1 MTAEQRA
8 VVEHGAG
15 HARVAAVAGAGKTTT
30 LVARVLHLLSRG
42 VSAQRILVLMFNRSA
57 REDFQRRLVEMAPAG
72 QRLPDVRTFH
82 SLGHRLTVSLTRW
95 GALAPRRLIAADWQ
109 VERLLRQATL
119 EVLEDG
125 DRREL
130 ALEADTLEA
139 LAHFCGLVKAEMVP
153 AATLLERL
161 DVDENSGHFADAFE
175 RLEAL
180 LAEHGLMTYSDLL
193 YRPLRALEADAALV
207 GRVQGFL
214 DHAIIDE
221 YQDINQAQLRL
232 LALLAGRSA
241 DVMAVGDANQCIY
254 EWRGAHPDTMR
265 EHFTGTFGEATDYP
279 LSTTFRHGHSLA
291 LLANHAIAANR
302 RRPDQL
308 CLAAPGNPRTEIA
321 VGQGRAPLLAT
332 LERWQGNG
340 RALSEACL
348 LVRSWALSVPVQL
361 QLLQAGIPFRLSR
374 EDRFVFRLPLVQAL
388 AGYLRL
394 SRTPALLSD
403 PGHLLRLLEQP
414 TPFVARERL
423 VALAQRLAQTRH
435 YPERDDPLL
444 AGLKPV
450 QRRNLKRRW
459 TLLCELPRLGD
470 WEPARLLAHIVDALD
485 AEKVLKRAAARREKG
500 EEDVRL
506 LDVLVEQAGESPD
519 IDAFIELLERPVEN
533 HADGVLVTTV
543 HGAKGL
549 EWPLVIVSGVNEED
563 FPHYSRDNPLSAERL
578 EEERRLFYVAVT
590 RARDRLLLL
599 HDSGDHRPSRFIDE
613 TRWEECRQVAARLI
627 APQDESATLS
637 VTSPALV
644 SRYLDALGCDEI
656 PLVQLA
662 PGVAEAGSRYSAQL
676 FHPGQRLRHAVF
688 GEGEIVVVEGDPA
701 DPVIEVN
708 FVQAGRR
715 RLLACRAPIELKG
728 ERVPSPGW
736 PKENEH
742 ESGVDNRS
750 RTGRFAARSQPP
762 EGAGLPGKIR
772 RS

>member
-1 MTAEQRA
+1 MRLTEEQRA

-30 LVARVLHLLSRG
+30 LVARVLHLLKQG
-42 VSAQRILVLMFNRSA
+42 VPANRILVLMFNRSA
-57 REDFQRRLVEMAPAG
+57 REDFQRRLVEMAPVG

-82 SLGHRLTVSLTRW
+82 SLGHRLTASLTRW
-95 GALAPRRLIAADWQ
+95 GALTPRRLIAADWQ

-119 EVLEDG
+119 DVLEDD
-125 DRREL
+125 DRREM
-130 ALEADTLEA
+130 ALEADNLEA
-139 LAHFCGLVKAEMVP
+139 LAHFCGLVKAEMLP

-161 DVDENSGHFADAFE
+161 DYDEGSEHFAETFE
-175 RLEAL
+175 RLEVL
-180 LAEHGLMTYSDLL
+180 LDEHGLMTYSDLL
-193 YRPLRALEADAALV
+193 YRPLRALEADIGLV
-207 GRVQGFL
+207 RRVQGYL
-214 DHAIIDE
+214 DQAIVDE

-232 LALLAGRSA
+232 LALLAGRDA

-265 EHFTGTFGEATDYP
+265 EHFTATFGTATDYP

-308 CLAAPGNPRTEIA
+308 CLAAPGNPRTELA
-321 VGQGRAPLLAT
+321 VEQGRAPLLAA
-332 LERWQGNG
+332 LDHWQQGG
-340 RALSEACL
+340 RTLSEACL

-361 QLLQAGIPFRLSR
+361 QLLQSGIPFRLSR

-394 SRTPALLSD
+394 ARAPALLHD
-403 PGHLLRLLEQP
+403 PAHLLRLFEQP

-423 VALAQRLAQTRH
+423 VALAQHLAQTQC
-435 YPERDDPLL
+435 YPERGDPLL
-444 AGLKPV
+444 AGLKPM

-470 WEPARLLAHIVDALD
+470 WPPARLLTHIVDTLD

-506 LDVLVEQAGESPD
+506 LDVLVEQAGETRH

-533 HADGVLVTTV
+533 HADGLLITTV

-549 EWPLVIVSGVNEED
+549 EWPLVALAGANEED
-563 FPHYSRDNPLSAERL
+563 FPHYSRDNPLSPERL

-590 RARDRLLLL
+590 RARERLLLL
-599 HDSGDHRPSRFIDE
+599 HDGGDHRPSRFLAE
-613 TRWEECRQVAARLI
+613 TAWEDCRQVASRLSDPVEEN
-627 APQDESATLS
+627 AALA
-637 VTSPALV
+637 VASPELV
-644 SRYLDALGCDEI
+644 SRYLAAVGHDGVRLTQSTQEI
-656 PLVQLA
+656 A
-662 PGVAEAGSRYSAQL
+662 EPGASYAAHL

-688 GEGEIVVVEGDPA
+688 GEGEVVVVEGDPTN
-701 DPVIEVN
+701 PVVEVN
-708 FVQAGRR
+708 FKQAGRR
-715 RLLACRAPIELKG
+715 RLLACRAPIELLASEGAVKAPAQG
-728 ERVPSPGW
+728 ER
-736 PKENEH
+736 
-742 ESGVDNRS
+742 
-750 RTGRFAARSQPP
+750 A
-762 EGAGLPGKIR
+762 
-772 RS
+772 

>member
-1 MTAEQRA
+1 MRLTAEQRA

-15 HARVAAVAGAGKTTT
+15 HARVSAVAGAGKTTT
-30 LVARVLHLLSRG
+30 LVARVLHLLEQG
-42 VSAQRILVLMFNRSA
+42 VPAQRILVLMFNRSA
-57 REDFQRRLVEMAPAG
+57 REDFQRRLIEMAPTG

-82 SLGHRLTVSLTRW
+82 SLGHRLTQSLTRW
-95 GALAPRRLIAADWQ
+95 GALAPRRLISADWQ

-125 DRREL
+125 ERRDM
-130 ALEADTLEA
+130 ALEGDTLEA
-139 LAHFCGLVKAEMVP
+139 LAHFCGLVKAEMLP

-161 DVDENSGHFADAFE
+161 DLDEGCEHFAAAFE

-193 YRPLRALEADAALV
+193 YRPLRALETDSALV
-207 GRVQGFL
+207 GRVEGYL
-214 DHAIIDE
+214 DQAIVDE

-265 EHFTGTFGEATDYP
+265 EHFSATFGAATDYP

-308 CLAAPGNPRTEIA
+308 CLAAPDNPVTEIA
-321 VGQGRAPLLAT
+321 VEQGKAALLAT
-332 LERWQGNG
+332 LERWRQGG

-361 QLLQAGIPFRLSR
+361 QLLQAGIPFRLAR

-394 SRTPALLSD
+394 SQTPALLHD

-423 VALAQRLAQTRH
+423 AALAQRLAHTQQ

-444 AGLKPV
+444 AGLKPM

-459 TLLCELPRLGD
+459 TLLCELPRLGA
-470 WEPARLLAHIVDALD
+470 WPPARLLAHVVDALD

-506 LDVLVEQAGESPD
+506 LDVLVEQAGETSD
-519 IDAFIELLERPVEN
+519 IEAFIELLERPVEN
-533 HADGVLVTTV
+533 RDDGVLITTV

-549 EWPLVIVSGVNEED
+549 EWPLVMVAGVNEED

-590 RARDRLLLL
+590 RAREHLLLL
-599 HDSGDHRPSRFIDE
+599 HDSGDHRPSRFIGE
-613 TRWEECRQVAARLI
+613 TQWLECRQVAARLSAAQETS
-627 APQDESATLS
+627 APLG
-637 VTSPALV
+637 VTSPDLV
-644 SRYLDALGCDEI
+644 SRYLAALGRDEI
-656 PLVQLA
+656 ALVPREPALA
-662 PGVAEAGSRYSAQL
+662 EPTAGYAVQRYRPGL
-676 FHPGQRLRHAVF
+676 RLRHAVF
-688 GEGEIVVVEGDPA
+688 GEGEVVVVEGNPD

-708 FVQAGRR
+708 FIQAGRR
-715 RLLACRAPIELKG
+715 RLLACRAPIEI
-728 ERVPSPGW
+728 V
-736 PKENEH
+736 
-742 ESGVDNRS
+742 
-750 RTGRFAARSQPP
+750 AAEAAPATS
-762 EGAGLPGKIR
+762 
-772 RS
+772 

>member
-1 MTAEQRA
+1 MRLTEEQRA

-30 LVARVLHLLSRG
+30 LVARVLHLLERG
-42 VSAQRILVLMFNRSA
+42 VPANRILVLMFNRSA
-57 REDFQRRLVEMAPAG
+57 REDFQRRLVEMAHVG

-82 SLGHRLTVSLTRW
+82 SLGHRLTASLTRW
-95 GALAPRRLIAADWQ
+95 GVLTPRRLIAADWQ
-109 VERLLRQATL
+109 VERLLRQATF
-119 EVLEDG
+119 EVLEDD
-125 DRREL
+125 DRREM

-139 LAHFCGLVKAEMVP
+139 LAHFCGLVKAEMLP

-161 DVDENSGHFADAFE
+161 DYGEGSEHFAEAFE

-193 YRPLRALEADAALV
+193 YRPLRALEADVGLV
-207 GRVQGFL
+207 RRVQGYL
-214 DHAIIDE
+214 DQAIVDE

-232 LALLAGRSA
+232 LALLAGRDA

-265 EHFTGTFGEATDYP
+265 EHFTATFGTATDYP

-291 LLANHAIAANR
+291 LLANHAIAANQ

-308 CLAAPGNPRTEIA
+308 CLAAPGNPHTELA
-321 VGQGRAPLLAT
+321 VEPGRAPLLAT
-332 LERWQGNG
+332 LDLWQQGG

-394 SRTPALLSD
+394 ARTPALLHD

-423 VALAQRLAQTRH
+423 VALAQRLAQTQR

-444 AGLKPV
+444 AGLKPM

-459 TLLCELPRLGD
+459 ALLCELPRLGD
-470 WEPARLLAHIVDALD
+470 WSPARLLTHIVDTLD

-506 LDVLVEQAGESPD
+506 LDVLVEQAGETRH

-533 HADGVLVTTV
+533 HADGLLITTV

-549 EWPLVIVSGVNEED
+549 EWPLVVVAGTNEED
-563 FPHYSRDNPLSAERL
+563 FPHYSRDNPLSPERL

-590 RARDRLLLL
+590 RARERLLLL
-599 HDSGDHRPSRFIDE
+599 HDGGDHRPSRFLAE
-613 TRWEECRQVAARLI
+613 TAWEDCRQVAARLSDPMEDN
-627 APQDESATLS
+627 ASLA
-637 VTSPALV
+637 VASPELV
-644 SRYLDALGCDEI
+644 SRYLAAVGHDGVR
-656 PLVQLA
+656 LVQRA
-662 PGVAEAGSRYSAQL
+662 HAVAEPGARYATQSYR
-676 FHPGQRLRHAVF
+676 PGQWLRHAVF
-688 GEGEIVVVEGDPA
+688 GEGEVVVVEGDPA

-708 FVQAGRR
+708 FKQAGRR
-715 RLLACRAPIELKG
+715 RLLACRAPIELLVNEGAPTKPAQG
-728 ERVPSPGW
+728 ER
-736 PKENEH
+736 
-742 ESGVDNRS
+742 
-750 RTGRFAARSQPP
+750 A
-762 EGAGLPGKIR
+762 
-772 RS
+772 